1 MSADREDRD
10 AARWRI
16 FVEKFEEI
24 IVAALAFLLVLI
36 VIIIL
41 LVAFYIFA
49 TNAWSVV
56 TNVDG
61 IADLQQAALRAFSG
75 VLLVLLGL
83 ELLDTVKTY
92 FLQRSVRVEVILL
105 VGLIAM
111 GRHVLEIDLHHIEPL
126 ILFGFSSLILGL
138 AASYFLV
145 KRAGIAGFGA
155 KRSAA
160 AADGIGTAVHAGG
173 ATSDNR

>member
-1 MSADREDRD
+1 MSADREHRD
-10 AARWRI
+10 SVRWRI

-24 IVAALAFLLVLI
+24 IVVALAFLLVLI
-36 VIIIL
+36 VAIIL
-41 LVAFYIFA
+41 IVAFYVFA
-49 TNAWSVV
+49 TKAWSVMSSV
-56 TNVDG
+56 QNVS
-61 IADLQQAALRAFSG
+61 DLQQAALRAFSG

-92 FLQRSVRVEVILL
+92 FLQRSLRVEVILL

-111 GRHVLEIDLHHIEPL
+111 GRHVLEIDLHHIDPM

-145 KRAGIAGFGA
+145 KRAGRGSSEA
-155 KRSAA
+155 KSPAA
-160 AADGIGTAVHAGG
+160 EDDGIGAAIV
-173 ATSDNR
+173 R